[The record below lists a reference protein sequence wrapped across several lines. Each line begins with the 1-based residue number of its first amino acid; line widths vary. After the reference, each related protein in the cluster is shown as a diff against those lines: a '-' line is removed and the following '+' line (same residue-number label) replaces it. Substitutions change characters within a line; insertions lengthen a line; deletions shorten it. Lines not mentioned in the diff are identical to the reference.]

1 MSLQAKINRSVY
13 VKARAQGWQP
23 QESWYWSSTRA
34 TETGERLPDDSARFI
49 TQAAFYFNHIN
60 EAFNLAAC
68 FTSRRCVAYL
78 GCVVDEDFSAL
89 PREPLSLSLLTPSF
103 FPFLRA
109 TSSPAPPPHSHPPSD
124 VPRPFTFIHLSVIIF
139 LFSHPP
145 AVSAN
150 NRTSFRPRLHLY
162 DRVARVLYL
171 TPPGHAPLR

>member
-1 MSLQAKINRSVY
+1 MSLQAKMNRSVY
-13 VKARAQGWQP
+13 VKVRAQGWQP

-89 PREPLSLSLLTPSF
+89 PREPLSLPSHTLLLSLSTCHLLSRPSPAFPPAFRRSSSFHFHPSF
-103 FPFLRA
+103 GYYLLVL
-109 TSSPAPPPHSHPPSD
+109 PPSRG
-124 VPRPFTFIHLSVIIF
+124 VR
-139 LFSHPP
+139 
-145 AVSAN
+145 
-150 NRTSFRPRLHLY
+150 
-162 DRVARVLYL
+162 
-171 TPPGHAPLR
+171 